1 MRQSRIV
8 IVGLPGNGRPCL
20 LPLWPTFPMKV
31 DHEWCLL
38 CQRPHMSKKLSCVW
52 IIGGITLRFHTQ
64 LNILHRKD
72 RFTAFDPHTT
82 PYFAQNFNSLIHTQK
97 RTGPKFALVCGQ
109 YIGISAFHGI
119 CLRKFQ
125 NVKKSFWEILL

>member
-1 MRQSRIV
+1 M
-8 IVGLPGNGRPCL
+8 
-20 LPLWPTFPMKV
+20 
-31 DHEWCLL
+31 
-38 CQRPHMSKKLSCVW
+38 
-52 IIGGITLRFHTQ
+52 RFHTQ

-125 NVKKSFWEILL
+125 NNKKVFGKVYYETGYETSQGYSGIKRIEKILKPQ